1 MDNPR
6 MKKIII
12 GVMGPGTG
20 AQTQDLENAYELG
33 RLIAQQGWVL
43 LTGGRNVGVMDAASR
58 GAKAA
63 NGLTIGI
70 LPARNR
76 TGMSEAID
84 IPIITDLGNARNNI
98 NVLSSDVAIACG
110 MGAGTASEIAL
121 ALKSDKQVILLT
133 DNREA
138 QAFFTQLSP
147 QHVRI
152 CNSPEAAIGQISKIL
167 GD

>member
-1 MDNPR
+1 
-6 MKKIII
+6 MKKMII

-20 AQTQDLENAYELG
+20 AKTQDLENAYELG

-70 LPARNR
+70 LP
-76 TGMSEAID
+76 TSDKSGMSEAID
-84 IPIITDLGNARNNI
+84 IPIITDLGNGRNNI
-98 NVLSSDVAIACG
+98 NVLSSDVVIACG
-110 MGAGTASEIAL
+110 MGVGTAAEIAL

-138 QAFFTQLSP
+138 QAFFTKLSP
-147 QHVRI
+147 QHVMLS
-152 CNSPEAAIGQISKIL
+152 NSPEDAIGLIYQIL
-167 GD
+167 GE